1 MVADLSLV
9 IDGQEVRTQPGKT
22 VIQAAMDAGLYIPY
36 LCYYPGM
43 KPYGACR
50 MCVVEI
56 ENTRGTPAS
65 CTTPVANDM
74 VVWTNTEQIQSLR
87 KGITEL
93 VVSEHPHGCLTC
105 HRIELCGP
113 QDICLRHV
121 SVTDRCVACPKNDR
135 CELKDTTLY
144 VGTGLTTPLNYK
156 YRNLPVESKDPFYD
170 MDYNLCIVCGR
181 CVRACEEIRVDS
193 AITFTER
200 AGVSL
205 VGPAHGSSLL
215 ESGCEFCGACID
227 VCPVGALVETE
238 YKWEKAVERV
248 STTCPHCPVG
258 CQLKLEVNKRGKV
271 IRAIPDLE
279 AEANHGQACFKG
291 KFGFEFVNSR
301 ARLKTPLIRRNGILE
316 EASWEE
322 AIALVAERLGQYKG
336 DQFAAVA
343 SYRGTNEENYLLQK
357 FARAVMGTNNVDHSS
372 NTRPE
377 MAQPLEETLGYQA
390 ATNPIWDLENA
401 KSILVIG
408 ANATEEH
415 NVAAVPVKRAVRN
428 GAKLIVIDPREVEL
442 TRYATMWIRPEP
454 GTDAVL
460 VGGILRVIMDEVLE
474 DEDFLRDSCENLD
487 ALKNSLWHF
496 DLKKVSEA
504 TGISEEEIRQAA
516 RTFAQN
522 GPAAILYALDTVSA
536 SSRVDLVQALSN
548 LALMTGNIGKP
559 HAGLYPLRP
568 GTNDQGSWDVGCVPN
583 LLPGYRGL
591 EESASLQEPWG
602 AELPSNPGLG
612 INDVFQAAS
621 DGRVKAMLVVG
632 DSPNFTNGQL
642 GNAAQAAGQLEFLVV
657 QDTFLSDLAQSADV
671 VLPSVTFAEKEGTF
685 TNLERRVQ
693 PLRKVL
699 EVGNTQAMPD
709 WWTLCQIAQ
718 AMNAQ
723 GFDYHCPAQILDEV
737 SRVVPMYAGISYQ
750 RLLSRESVLQPAGMP
765 ENPLPSQL
773 YPTEGGQ
780 NFGVQWPS
788 ASPDDPGV
796 SILYAQGSQAK
807 KHKLLPME
815 IKDVPAMTTPDYP
828 LLFLPG
834 RVLQQP
840 QRGIEIEVIGEKNR
854 IQRDEIL
861 QFHPSDAASL
871 GIGEGEWVEAISA
884 RDRVRAK
891 AHISEATTPKTVSA
905 TFLFGE
911 LAARLEESDDPDPM
925 SKVPTLDM
933 APVMVAK
940 TEG

>member
-1 MVADLSLV
+1 MVAELSLV

-65 CTTPVANDM
+65 CTTPAADGQVI
-74 VVWTNTEQIQSLR
+74 WTNTPQIQELR

-93 VVSEHPHGCLTC
+93 VISEHPHGCLTC

-113 QDICLRHV
+113 QDVCLRHV
-121 SVTDRCVACPKNDR
+121 SVTDRCVACPKNER

-144 VGTGLTTPLNYK
+144 VGTGLNTPLDYK
-156 YRNLPVESKDPFYD
+156 YRTLPVESKDPFYD

-258 CQLKLEVNKRGKV
+258 CQLKLEVNKRGRV

-291 KFGFEFVNSR
+291 KFGYDFVNSR
-301 ARLKTPLIRRNGILE
+301 ARLKTPMIRRNGVLE

-357 FARAVMGTNNVDHSS
+357 FTRVVMGTNNVDHSS
-372 NTRPE
+372 NTKPE
-377 MAQPLEETLGYQA
+377 IAQPLEQTLGYQA
-390 ATNPIWDLENA
+390 ATNPIWDLEDA
-401 KSILVIG
+401 KSIIVIG

-454 GTDAVL
+454 GTDVAL
-460 VGGILRVIMDEVLE
+460 IGGMLRVIVDEVLE
-474 DEDFLRDSCENLD
+474 DEGFLRGSCDGLD
-487 ALKNSLWHF
+487 ALKNSLWRF
-496 DLKKVSEA
+496 DLKRVQDV
-504 TGISEEEIRQAA
+504 TGISEDEIREAA

-522 GPAAILYALDTVSA
+522 GPGAILYALDTVSE

-559 HAGLYPLRP
+559 NAGLYPLRP
-568 GTNDQGSWDVGCVPN
+568 GTNDQGSWDVGCVPGQ
-583 LLPGYRGL
+583 LPGYLSL
-591 EESASLQEPWG
+591 EESANISEAWG
-602 AELPSNPGLG
+602 AELPSGPGLG

-632 DSPNFTNGQL
+632 DSPNFANGHIGDAL
-642 GNAAQAAGQLEFLVV
+642 QAAGQLDFLVV
-657 QDTFLSDLAQSADV
+657 QDTFLSEIAQAADV
-671 VLPSVTFAEKEGTF
+671 VLPSVTYAEKEGTL

-699 EVGNTQAMPD
+699 EVSNTQAMPE
-709 WWTLCQIAQ
+709 WWTICQIAQ

-723 GFDYHCPAQILDEV
+723 GFDYHCPAQVLEEI
-737 SRVVPMYAGISYQ
+737 SRIVPMYAGISYQ
-750 RLLSRESVLQPAGMP
+750 RLLAGASVLQPAGFP
-765 ENPLPSQL
+765 ASPLPSQL

-780 NFGVQWPS
+780 NQGIQWPCDS
-788 ASPDDPGV
+788 SDDPGV
-796 SILYAQGSQAK
+796 GILYGEGSADRR
-807 KHKLLPME
+807 HTLVPME
-815 IKDVPAMTTPDYP
+815 LNEVAGMTTPDYP

-840 QRGIEIEVIGEKNR
+840 QRGIEIDVVGEKNR
-854 IQRDEIL
+854 IQRDEIMDI
-861 QFHPSDAASL
+861 HPTDAASL
-871 GIGEGEWVEAISA
+871 GIGEGDWVEATSA
-884 RDRVRAK
+884 REQIRAR
-891 AHISEATTPKTVSA
+891 ARISESATPKTVSI
-905 TFLFGE
+905 TTLFGE
-911 LAARLEESDDPDPM
+911 LATRLEESDDPDPM

-933 APVMVAK
+933 TPVRVAK
-940 TEG
+940 VQG

>member
-1 MVADLSLV
+1 MVAELSLV
-9 IDGQEVRTQPGKT
+9 IDGKEVRTEPGKT

-65 CTTPVANDM
+65 CTTPAAEGM
-74 VVWTNTEQIQSLR
+74 VVWTNTPQIQELR
-87 KGITEL
+87 QGITEL
-93 VVSEHPHGCLTC
+93 VISEHPHGCLTC

-113 QDICLRHV
+113 QDVCLRHV

-144 VGTGLTTPLNYK
+144 VGTGLNTPLNYK
-156 YRNLPVESKDPFYD
+156 YRSLPVEQKDPFYD

-181 CVRACEEIRVDS
+181 CVRACEEVRVDS
-193 AITFTER
+193 AIAFTER

-205 VGPAHGSSLL
+205 VGPAFGSSLL

-357 FARAVMGTNNVDHSS
+357 FTRVIMGTNNVDHSS
-372 NTRPE
+372 NTKPE

-390 ATNPIWDLENA
+390 ATNPVWDIENA
-401 KSILVIG
+401 KSVLVVG

-428 GAKLIVIDPREVEL
+428 GAKLVVIDPREVEL
-442 TRYATMWIRPEP
+442 TRYATMWLRPEP

-460 VGGILRVIMDEVLE
+460 IGGMLRVIVDEVLE
-474 DEDFLRDSCENLD
+474 DEDFLRESCEGLD
-487 ALKNSLWHF
+487 ALKNSLWRF
-496 DLKKVSEA
+496 DLKKVQDV
-504 TGISEEEIRQAA
+504 TGISEDEIREAA

-522 GPAAILYALDTVSA
+522 GPGAILYALDTVSA

-568 GTNDQGSWDVGCVPN
+568 GTNDQGSWDVGCVPDR
-583 LLPGYRGL
+583 LPGYLGL
-591 EESASLQEPWG
+591 EESASIREAWG
-602 AELPSNPGLG
+602 AELPTSPGLG
-612 INDVFQAAS
+612 INDVFQAAA
-621 DGRVKAMLVVG
+621 DGRVKAMLLVG
-632 DSPNFTNGQL
+632 NSPNFTNGQL
-642 GNAAQAAGQLEFLVV
+642 GDALQAVAQLDFLVV

-693 PLRKVL
+693 PLRIVL
-699 EVGNTQAMPD
+699 DVSNTQAMPD
-709 WWTLCQIAQ
+709 WWTICQIAQ
-718 AMNAQ
+718 AMNVQ
-723 GFDYHCPAQILDEV
+723 GFDYHCPAQVMEEI
-737 SRVVPMYAGISYQ
+737 SRVVPTYAGISYQ
-750 RLLSRESVLQPAGMP
+750 RLLSAVSVLQPAGMP
-765 ENPLPSQL
+765 ATPLPSQL
-773 YPTEGGQ
+773 LPSEGGQ
-780 NFGVQWPS
+780 NQGVQWPCS
-788 ASPDDPGV
+788 GSDDQGTG
-796 SILYAQGSQAK
+796 ILYAQGSGGR
-807 KHKLLPME
+807 KHTLLAME
-815 IKDVPAMTTPDYP
+815 LSDAPTMTTPEYP

-840 QRGIEIEVIGEKNR
+840 QRGIEIEVIGEKNH
-854 IQRDEIL
+854 IQRDEVL
-861 QFHPSDAASL
+861 QIHPADASAL
-871 GIGEGEWVEAISA
+871 GIGEGDWVEATSA
-884 RDRVRAK
+884 REQIRAR
-891 AHISEATTPKTVSA
+891 AHISESATPKTVSV
-905 TFLFGE
+905 TYLFGE
-911 LAARLEESDDPDPM
+911 LATRLESSEDPDPM

-933 APVMVAK
+933 APVRVAK
-940 TEG
+940 AQS